1 MRRNRFESNS
11 MGLLPRLVS
20 MLPLLVGVF
29 ILLLFLRGIQSV
41 SDTTAAKQQESLE
54 TALSRSIA
62 QCYAVEGM
70 YPPSLHY
77 IREHYG
83 LTYDESKFMID
94 YRGIQ
99 SDARSRSAAHKLI
112 IFHPERILDL

>member
-11 MGLLPRLVS
+11 LGIIPRLAN

-29 ILLLFLRGIQSV
+29 ILFLFLRGVQSV
-41 SDTTAAKQQESLE
+41 SNTTAAKQQESLE
-54 TALSRSIA
+54 TALNRSIA

-70 YPPSLHY
+70 YPPSLRY

-83 LTYDESKFMID
+83 LTYDESKFVID
-94 YRGIQ
+94 YRCEG
-99 SDARSRSAAHKLI
+99 SNLM
-112 IFHPERILDL
+112 PEVMVLPIN

>member
-1 MRRNRFESNS
+1 MRRNRFEPNPL
-11 MGLLPRLVS
+11 GILPRLIS
-20 MLPLLVGVF
+20 MLPLLVGVI
-29 ILLLFLRGIQSV
+29 ILILFLQGIQSV

-70 YPPSLHY
+70 YPPSLSY
-77 IREHYG
+77 IKEHYG

-94 YRGIQ
+94 YRPVG
-99 SDARSRSAAHKLI
+99 SNLM
-112 IFHPERILDL
+112 PEVIVLPIK

>member
-1 MRRNRFESNS
+1 MRRNRFESDS
-11 MGLLPRLVS
+11 PGIIPRLVS

-29 ILLLFLRGIQSV
+29 ILILFLGGIQSV

-70 YPPSLHY
+70 YPPSLNY
-77 IREHYG
+77 IKEHYG
-83 LTYDESKFMID
+83 LTYDENKFMID
-94 YRGIQ
+94 YRSVG
-99 SDARSRSAAHKLI
+99 DNLM
-112 IFHPERILDL
+112 PEVIVLSIN

>member
-1 MRRNRFESNS
+1 
-11 MGLLPRLVS
+11 

-29 ILLLFLRGIQSV
+29 ILFLFLRGVQSV

-54 TALSRSIA
+54 TALNRSIA

-70 YPPSLHY
+70 YPPSLRY

-83 LTYDESKFMID
+83 LTYDESKFVID
-94 YRGIQ
+94 YRCEG
-99 SDARSRSAAHKLI
+99 SNLM
-112 IFHPERILDL
+112 PEVMVLPIN

>member
-1 MRRNRFESNS
+1 MRRNRFEPNPL
-11 MGLLPRLVS
+11 GFVPRLIS
-20 MLPLLVGVF
+20 MLPLLVG
-29 ILLLFLRGIQSV
+29 ILILIFFLRGIQSV

-70 YPPSLHY
+70 YPPSLAY
-77 IREHYG
+77 IKQHYG

-94 YRGIQ
+94 YR
-99 SDARSRSAAHKLI
+99 SDGSNLM
-112 IFHPERILDL
+112 PEVIVLPIK